1 MPVRVG
7 THPGYGR
14 IVFDL
19 SEPIEYR
26 LTRQDQHVVVQ
37 FVGDVTIGSAPGMPH
52 NLVGFTGG
60 AGQADLVVAPGTVVR
75 DWRLGN
81 RVVIDMLD
89 ADAAPG
95 KTPAAQPAPAS
106 RPAPAPPPARQGAAT
121 PAQAKPPAPAQAKPP
136 APEQAKLPVAEQ
148 AKPPAPAVAAPAPA
162 ATPVP
167 PGPPQ
172 PAPTPPAPQQ
182 IQEVQTAA
190 TPPAAAEPAVAA
202 ADLST
207 ASPEPVASAE
217 DAPLPPA
224 TVTIQVDGRVG
235 VAAFRRGGS
244 AFVVF
249 DQRLPVGT
257 PPLSGSPLLDG
268 ATIQQLPAA
277 TLIQVPL
284 DSGMA
289 LTLSQTP
296 HAWQIAAVPEEPNP
310 QQIRAIASQGRLNLS
325 AVAPGSVVSLT
336 DPETGGILL
345 VGTQVKPGQGI
356 AVQRRAVGFS
366 LLPTWQGIVVEAT
379 SDSLTLR
386 PTSDGFMLTGGTGGL
401 ALSPP
406 PEAEELLAHAV
417 GMTRRFDFP
426 AEPSRL
432 LLQRLHRQ
440 MDAEAATPLLSRGMP
455 RQATAQT
462 MIALGLGAEAESL
475 LRLAAADDP
484 REAAA
489 PDNVALLSIAATL
502 AHRPEEAGGLANQQ
516 LPGTD
521 DIALW
526 RAVRHAE
533 LQDGSA
539 RAAAVL
545 AATVPLIFTYPPA
558 LRDRLLP
565 LVAETLVAGGETAAA
580 AALLAR
586 READPSLDLA
596 RGMLKEAQ
604 GDVAAALAIYDKVAQ
619 SKDQSL
625 HARAAVRAVEMRLAL
640 GKIDAKQAADG
651 LDKLLYA
658 WRGDQRERSLRERLA
673 ALRAQTG
680 AWRSALALL
689 RETEALFPAAKAEI
703 HNELTEMFAT
713 MLREDAAGS
722 MAPLELAALAEEN
735 ADLLPEGP
743 DGEALEAQ
751 LADRLLD
758 LDLPGRAGPVLEK
771 LARAAPTGA
780 GRAGFGARLATLR
793 LREGDAA
800 GALAALD
807 ASTAEDLPPGLTE
820 RRTLLLAAASA
831 RLGDTGRAL
840 AALTALG
847 TPAADEARA
856 TILERANDW
865 PAAQKALT
873 EYAAHT
879 VPAEGRLDEA
889 ERRTL
894 LRLATAAAR
903 AGDQVALTALGK
915 REVARMQT
923 GPMADMFR
931 LLTADQVRGVADLR
945 RSGQE
950 AALAHELPGDL
961 KALQPAPR
969 QTP

>member
-1 MPVRVG
+1 MTRRARALLFAALLALVPCAGARADGAPVPVRVG

-14 IVFDL
+14 VVFDL
-19 SEPIEYR
+19 SGPLEYR
-26 LTRQDQHVVVQ
+26 LTRQGEHVVVQ
-37 FVGDVTIGSAPGMPH
+37 FVGNVTIGSAPGMPH
-52 NLVGFTGG
+52 NVVGFTGG
-60 AGQADLVVAPGTVVR
+60 TGQAELVVAPGTVVR
-75 DWRLGN
+75 DSRLGN
-81 RVVIDMLD
+81 HVVIDVLD

-95 KTPAAQPAPAS
+95 KPSAAQPAS
-106 RPAPAPPPARQGAAT
+106 RPAPAPAPARPKLPEQAKPPT
-121 PAQAKPPAPAQAKPP
+121 PAQAKLPAAAAESPAPPPA
-136 APEQAKLPVAEQ
+136 AP
-148 AKPPAPAVAAPAPA
+148 
-162 ATPVP
+162 T
-167 PGPPQ
+167 Q
-172 PAPTPPAPQQ
+172 PATKQPT
-182 IQEVQTAA
+182 EVQTAA
-190 TPPAAAEPAVAA
+190 TPADAKEAAPAAADLSPAAAEPVT
-202 ADLST
+202 ST
-207 ASPEPVASAE
+207 G

-224 TVTIQVDGRVG
+224 PLTIQADGRVG
-235 VAAFRRGGS
+235 VAAFRRGGF

-257 PPLSGSPLLDG
+257 PPLSDSPPFG
-268 ATIQQLPAA
+268 EATVQQLPAA

-284 DSGMA
+284 DSDMA
-289 LTLSQTP
+289 LALSQTP
-296 HAWQIAAVPEEPNP
+296 HAWQIAIAPKGANLQP
-310 QQIRAIASQGRLNLS
+310 IRAIAAQGRLNLP

-336 DPETGGILL
+336 DPQTGGILL
-345 VGTQVKPGQGI
+345 VGTQTKPGQGV

-366 LLPTWQGIVVEAT
+366 LLPTWQGVVVEAT
-379 SDSLTLR
+379 SDSLALR
-386 PTSDGFMLTGGTGGL
+386 PTSEGFMLTGGAGGL

-406 PEAEELLAHAV
+406 PDAEELLAHAV

-426 AEPSRL
+426 AEPSGL
-432 LLQRLHRQ
+432 LLQRLRRQ
-440 MDAEAATPLLSRGMP
+440 MREEAATPLLSRGP
-455 RQATAQT
+455 QRRATAQT
-462 MIALGLGAEAESL
+462 MIAVGLDAEADGL

-489 PDNVALLSIAATL
+489 PDNAALRSIAATL
-502 AHRPEEAGGLANQQ
+502 AHRPEEADGLRNPQ
-516 LPGTD
+516 LSGTD

-526 RAVRHAE
+526 RAVRRAE
-533 LQDGSA
+533 LQDGSPQ
-539 RAAAVL
+539 AAAVL
-545 AATVPLIFTYPPA
+545 AATLPLIFTYPA
-558 LRDRLLP
+558 ELRDRLLP

-580 AALLAR
+580 AVLLAR
-586 READPSLDLA
+586 FEANASLDLA
-596 RGMLKEAQ
+596 RGMLKETQ
-604 GDVAAALAIYDKVAQ
+604 GDLTAALAIYDKVAQ

-625 HARAAVRAVEMRLAL
+625 HARAAVRAVEMRLAT
-640 GKIDAKQAADG
+640 GGIDARQAADS

-658 WRGDQRERSLRERLA
+658 CRGDQRERLLRERLA

-689 RETEALFPAAKAEI
+689 RETEAVFPADKAEI
-703 HNELTEMFAT
+703 HSELTEMFTT
-713 MLREDAAGS
+713 MLREDAAAS
-722 MAPLELAALAEEN
+722 MAPLELVALVDEN

-758 LDLPGRAGPVLEK
+758 LDLPGRAAPVLEK
-771 LARAAPTGA
+771 LARAAPTGT

-800 GALAALD
+800 GALTALD
-807 ASTAEDLPPGLTE
+807 ESAAEGLPPNLAE

-831 RLGDTGRAL
+831 RRGDTGRAL

-865 PAAQKALT
+865 PAAEKALSD
-873 EYAAHT
+873 YAVHI
-879 VPAEGRLDEA
+879 VPAEGKLDETQ
-889 ERRTL
+889 RRTL

-903 AGDQVALTALGK
+903 AGDQAALAELGK

-950 AALAHELPGDL
+950 AALAHEIPGDL